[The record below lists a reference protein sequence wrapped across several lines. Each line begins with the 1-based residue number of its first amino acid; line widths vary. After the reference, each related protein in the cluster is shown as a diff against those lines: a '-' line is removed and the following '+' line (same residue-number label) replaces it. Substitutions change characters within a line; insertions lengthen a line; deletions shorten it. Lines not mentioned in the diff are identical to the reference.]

1 MTGGVSRSVEGIGP
15 VRAELEDL
23 YAQYA
28 EYLDEGPL
36 DEWPTLFAQDAV
48 YRIVTRENYERD
60 LPLAIILCE
69 GRPAIEDRVYAIG
82 NTVFA
87 LPRRT
92 RHLVSG
98 IRARLDPSETTEHWM
113 VTANFAV
120 FETLEERH
128 TECHT
133 TGRYQD
139 RLTRSAEGQLQ
150 FLSKLAICDSA
161 LVPNSLVTPL

>member
-1 MTGGVSRSVEGIGP
+1 MTDGARRSEAAPELSRT
-15 VRAELEDL
+15 ELEDL
-23 YAQYA
+23 YAEYA

-36 DEWPTLFAQDAV
+36 ERWPTLFAEQAI
-48 YRIVTRENYERD
+48 YRIVTRDNFERD
-60 LPLAIILCE
+60 LPLAMILCE
-69 GRPAIEDRVYAIG
+69 GRSSIEDRVYAIA
-82 NTVFA
+82 NTAFT

-92 RHLVSG
+92 RHLISG
-98 IRARLDPSETTEHWM
+98 IRANRDPAEATVDWM

-128 TECHT
+128 TACHA

-139 RLTRSAEGQLQ
+139 RVTRSAEGRLL

>member
-1 MTGGVSRSVEGIGP
+1 MTFGIARSGYEL
-15 VRAELEDL
+15 RRDELEDL

-36 DEWPTLFAQDAV
+36 DQWPTLFAQEAV
-48 YRIVTRENYERD
+48 YRIVTRENFERE

-69 GRPAIEDRVYAIG
+69 GRAAIEDRVYAIE

-87 LPRRT
+87 LPRRA

-98 IRARLDPSETTEHWM
+98 LRAKPDPSETTEHWL

-128 TECHT
+128 TGCHA

-139 RLTRSAEGQLQ
+139 RLTRSAEGRLQ